1 MSVYTNPEFHQ
12 GTDEKKDG
20 GYLLNLIIGTKVP
33 VYLEKKRT
41 SVEQSYDE
49 PVNVVNDQ
57 C

>member
-12 GTDEKKDG
+12 GTDVNKDG